1 MTMQIN
7 DLSKKA
13 HGACTPVGPVGAQR
27 QPGLYRN
34 HFKRLLDLLLVVLA
48 LPIVLPLIGVLAL
61 VLGVQGGR
69 PFYCSDRVGREG
81 RTFRMVKLRTMV
93 VGADE
98 ILEDYLEANPAARQ
112 EWNDKQKLLSDPR
125 VTRFGRFLRRSS
137 LDELPQVWNVLVGDM
152 SLVGPRP
159 MMPCQRPMYP
169 GVAYYG
175 LRPGMTGTWQISAR
189 NASDFAR
196 RADFDTGYDQDLSL
210 STDVVILV
218 RTFGAVAHGT
228 GH

>member
-13 HGACTPVGPVGAQR
+13 HAACSPVGPVRVQR
-27 QPGLYRN
+27 RPGLYRN

-48 LPIVLPLIGVLAL
+48 LPVVLPLIGVLAL

-69 PFYCSDRVGREG
+69 PFYCSDRVGRGG
-81 RTFRMVKLRTMV
+81 RTFRKVKLRTMV
-93 VGADE
+93 VGADD

-137 LDELPQVWNVLVGDM
+137 LDELPQVWNVLAGDM

-175 LRPGMTGTWQISAR
+175 LRPGMTLWASAGNDR
-189 NASDFAR
+189 DLADLGPQRERLCPAR
-196 RADFDTGYDQDLSL
+196 RF
-210 STDVVILV
+210 
-218 RTFGAVAHGT
+218 RHGL
-228 GH
+228 